1 MVKINPGQLFVYLSC
16 LLYLLS
22 VLFAIIIGR
31 IDVGFLSLGVGL
43 ICYGMKIPIPLIVV
57 VVSIASFLGA
67 YLPFGEL
74 QGVIIQGFEDRTSL
88 DEGFK
93 NQDDEEESD
102 DKEMFKDEV
111 KEEVKEVAKPKKI
124 KKKKVD
130 IEEDEDVEDEGFK
143 SNPPPDNGSR
153 AEKFVL
159 GKKYKMPKESD
170 DKEYHLDAGTTFM
183 NAYKSLKPDEISA
196 MTNDTKELINTQKQL
211 MNTLSTLKPLI
222 TDGKQMMDTFQ
233 NYFGSGDMG
242 LGSLSKIAD
251 KFGGK

>member
-1 MVKINPGQLFVYLSC
+1 MN
-16 LLYLLS
+16 
-22 VLFAIIIGR
+22 
-31 IDVGFLSLGVGL
+31 
-43 ICYGMKIPIPLIVV
+43 IPIPLIVV

-74 QGVIIQGFEDRTSL
+74 QGVIIQGFEDTRSL

-93 NQDDEEESD
+93 NQGDDEEEEEEEENE
-102 DKEMFKDEV
+102 DKEMFKGD
-111 KEEVKEVAKPKKI
+111 VKEVEKPKKKN
-124 KKKKVD
+124 KKKKVS

-183 NAYKSLKPDEISA
+183 NAYKSLKPDQISA